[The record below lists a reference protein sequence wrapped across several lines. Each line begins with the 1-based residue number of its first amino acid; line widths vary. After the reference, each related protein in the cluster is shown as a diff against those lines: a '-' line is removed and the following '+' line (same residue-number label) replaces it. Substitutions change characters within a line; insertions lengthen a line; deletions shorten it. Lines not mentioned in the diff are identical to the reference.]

1 MDLREKL
8 WTSSTKKSQCL
19 TIMKVHIKGRE
30 LRRFNNM
37 RDFMESIRTYKRKTS
52 MLATKE
58 RKHLKRF
65 KLTTTLLI
73 NSLKQPSKIREV

>member
-8 WTSSTKKSQCL
+8 WTSSTKKSQFL

-52 MLATKE
+52 MPVIRE

-73 NSLKQPSKIREV
+73 SSLKLPSRTREV